1 MFLKS
6 DRELFRERRSFRWAR
21 WLVVLVLLGGAL
33 YVGYRQFS
41 GYAESMMRGTT
52 ATPAPTATPSA
63 GYYTALAEE
72 ASWDGSVGEAMAA
85 YQRALDL
92 DPHQTELYLE
102 LARLMIYNGQPER
115 GLEMARQALSRQPE
129 NARAWAL
136 LGLAY
141 DWLGLTGQAVA
152 YCQKA
157 VELDPTLPEAYA
169 YLAEATVDD
178 GQWFAANE
186 AIATALR
193 LDATNIDVL
202 RNQAYVQENQGNYFG
217 AIQAYREAI
226 AANDKL
232 VHLYLAVGRNAGALG
247 NLTTALE
254 AYAEAVSVDPRH
266 AEALA
271 RLAWTQILMG
281 DYAAA
286 KVNLTT
292 ALEIDPDLAEAY
304 AYLGTLYFHQRNY
317 EDAIVAFGPA
327 VDYAEARS
335 RRRTVLFSVTVE
347 ETEAIGPLPRGAEVA
362 VAEFIHPAD
371 LQTPMRGQIRASEPV
386 GTGGLGLG
394 GQIRLDVMSG
404 RYEAVFSGLP
414 PAPSGKVYVG
424 WFLRLLSPESTLI
437 RTEPIFPAPDGQALL
452 QGTTG
457 RVKGPAI
464 EHYYSF
470 ALSYYLL
477 NECDKAL
484 PLIEVALRINPE
496 DANAL
501 TTRDLCR

>member
-6 DRELFRERRSFRWAR
+6 DRELFRERRTFGWAR
-21 WLVVLVLLGGAL
+21 WLVGLALLGGAL
-33 YVGYRQFS
+33 YAGYSSLS
-41 GYAESMMRGTT
+41 GYTESLVRGSTP
-52 ATPAPTATPSA
+52 TPAPTSTPSA
-63 GYYTALAEE
+63 AFYTALGEE
-72 ASWDGSVGEAMAA
+72 AYWEGSVGAAITA

-102 LARLMIYNGQPER
+102 LARLMIYNGQAER

-169 YLAEATVDD
+169 YLAEATIDD
-178 GQWFAANE
+178 GQWFAAND
-186 AIATALR
+186 AIATALE
-193 LDATNIDVL
+193 LDATNVDVL
-202 RNQAYVQENQGNYFG
+202 RNQAYVLENQGNYYG

-226 AANDKL
+226 AVNDKL

-247 NLTTALE
+247 NLTSALE
-254 AYAEAVSVDPRH
+254 AYSQAVEVDPRH

-281 DYAAA
+281 DYTAARE
-286 KVNLTT
+286 NLTA
-292 ALEIDPDLAEAY
+292 ALEIDPDLADAY
-304 AYLGTLYFHQRNY
+304 GYLGTLYFHQRNY

-327 VDYAEARS
+327 IEYAEARS
-335 RRRTVLFSVTVE
+335 RRRTVLFLVTLENTVE
-347 ETEAIGPLPRGAEVA
+347 IGAEPRGPEIAL
-362 VAEFIHPAD
+362 AEFIHPSD
-371 LQTPMRGQIRASEPV
+371 LQTPMRGQIRAASAGVSER
-386 GTGGLGLG
+386 LGLN

-404 RYEAVFSGLP
+404 RYEVTLTGLS
-414 PAPSGKVYVG
+414 PAPSGQVYVG

-437 RTEPIFPAPDGQALL
+437 RTEPIFPAVDGRAVLE
-452 QGTTG
+452 GTTG

-470 ALSYYLL
+470 ALSHYLL
-477 NECDKAL
+477 DECEKAI

-496 DANAL
+496 DTNAL
-501 TTRDLCR
+501 TTLELCR